1 MTSPRYRFDNPDKVL
16 IGTIGVPGE
25 REFYLQ
31 VQDASRI
38 YSFALEKSQ
47 AQALAD
53 RFSEILREAKIGR
66 SNANRDTAPLDTPIE
81 SEFELGVMAITW
93 KYETQLISF
102 EAQGITGSSGEQVFQ
117 DLVADDELDAP
128 PILRITLT
136 PTQVQSFVQRAFNVI
151 KAGRQPCIFCGG
163 PINLDGHICPRAN

>member
-1 MTSPRYRFDNPDKVL
+1 MSRQIYNLDQVERFTL
-16 IGTIGVPGE
+16 GTVGQPGE
-25 REFYLQ
+25 REFFLQ
-31 VQDASRI
+31 AKKAGQVF
-38 YSFALEKSQ
+38 SFALEKSQ

-53 RFSEILREAKIGR
+53 RFNEILREAKIGR
-66 SNANRDTAPLDTPIE
+66 SSANRDTAPLDTPIE

-93 KYETQLISF
+93 KYESQLISF